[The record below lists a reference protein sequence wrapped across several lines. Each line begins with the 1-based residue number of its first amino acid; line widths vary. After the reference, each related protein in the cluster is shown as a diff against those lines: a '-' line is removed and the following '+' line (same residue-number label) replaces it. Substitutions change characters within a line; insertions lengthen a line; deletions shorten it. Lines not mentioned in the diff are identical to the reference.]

1 MTSYHA
7 SNPDAQAD
15 FRDNTGKQAMLG
27 VNTIP
32 ALTQCRRC
40 GKRRTT
46 RTGAFNARG
55 EFVCHGC
62 GRGK

>member
-1 MTSYHA
+1 MSGYHA
-7 SNPDAQAD
+7 ANPPAVAD
-15 FRDNTGKQAMLG
+15 FRDNTGKQAMIG

-32 ALTQCRRC
+32 ALSPCHKC

-55 EFVCHGC
+55 VFVCHGC